1 MDTGVY
7 WGYTVRIA
15 KSLSDIFSKS
25 PYDTSYDLTIGTSDK
40 GDNVHNVK
48 KASLKFNHALIVYG
62 GLTVKK
68 FITGLLVHQFIYF
81 FFIFTGFRIGIRK

>member
-15 KSLSDIFSKS
+15 KSLSEIFTKS

-40 GDNVHNVK
+40 GDNVHGLG
-48 KASLKFNHALIVYG
+48 KASLKYNHALIVYG
-62 GLTVKK
+62 GLPVRNLFVTHKYELFDLPNV
-68 FITGLLVHQFIYF
+68 FY
-81 FFIFTGFRIGIRK
+81 RD